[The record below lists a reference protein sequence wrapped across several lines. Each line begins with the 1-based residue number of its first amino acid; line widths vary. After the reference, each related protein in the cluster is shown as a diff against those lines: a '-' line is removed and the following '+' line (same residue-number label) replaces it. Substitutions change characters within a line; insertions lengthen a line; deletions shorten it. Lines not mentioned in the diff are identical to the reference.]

1 MPTSGPVLF
10 VPNHTNAL
18 VDPMVIMTSL
28 RRPLTVTAKNVL
40 ARNPPLRWLMS
51 ALGVVTFQRRED
63 AGQEV
68 ADQRHNVRSMQRCR
82 EILAEGGAVCI
93 FPEGI
98 SHSDPSLRPF
108 KAGPARIA
116 LDFLRKEGNPGR
128 LRIVPVGLLYTE
140 KDRMR
145 SDIWLRFGTAI
156 DVERWQ
162 EDHPQGDADALT
174 EEIRRRVQAL
184 TLNFETR
191 RESVILSWAAEIVVT
206 GGDRPIAL
214 GQAEASPADFFRL
227 TARLQAGYH
236 ELSAD
241 CREELDRLS
250 TQIRRYRRELNRCGI
265 EAGEVYL
272 PIHFGGAVLFLVRE
286 LELVVV
292 GAPLAL
298 FGALNHTAP
307 YFLVKQLARRLS
319 KDKDHWAS
327 NVIYPGLVIFP
338 FFYLVQLLA
347 AWLLLPRLW
356 ALLYSVALPYT
367 GYYALLYGNR
377 FTTAFRR
384 ARTFIHFLTN
394 PSSQERLAREGREII
409 AHIRA
414 LGERVEARQ
423 AIQLGFRPD
432 AEVIPRLSQKGELS

>member
-1 MPTSGPVLF
+1 VPSSGPVLF

-18 VDPMVIMTSL
+18 VDPMVVMTSL
-28 RRPLTVTAKNVL
+28 RRPITVTAKNAL
-40 ARNPPLRWLMS
+40 ARNPLLRWLMS

-63 AGQEV
+63 AGQEGT
-68 ADQRHNVRSMQRCR
+68 DQRHNVRSLQRCR
-82 EILAEGGAVCI
+82 EILARGGAVCI
-93 FPEGI
+93 FPEGV
-98 SHSDPSLRPF
+98 SHSDPALRPF

-116 LDFLRKEGNPGR
+116 LDFLQKEGNPGR
-128 LRIVPVGLLYTE
+128 LRIVPVGLLYTD
-140 KDRMR
+140 KSRIR

-156 DVERWQ
+156 DVERWK
-162 EDHPQGDADALT
+162 EEHPKGDADALT

-184 TLNFETR
+184 TLNFQTR
-191 RESVILSWAAEIVVT
+191 RESAILSWAAEIAAT
-206 GGDRPIAL
+206 GAERPIAL
-214 GQAEASPADFFRL
+214 GSAEASPADFFRL
-227 TARLQAGYH
+227 TARLQAGYQ
-236 ELSAD
+236 LLLPD

-250 TQIRRYRRELNRCGI
+250 TRIRRYQHALKRRGI

-272 PIHFGGAVLFLVRE
+272 PIHFGRALLFLVRE

-298 FGALNHTAP
+298 FGAINHAAP
-307 YFLVKQLARRLS
+307 YLLVRHLARRLS

-338 FFYLVQLLA
+338 LFYLVQLLA
-347 AWLLLPRLW
+347 GWLLLPVLW

-377 FTTAFRR
+377 FATAFRR
-384 ARTFIHFLTN
+384 SRTFLHFLMN
-394 PSSQERLAREGREII
+394 PSSQQQLAGEGREII

-414 LGERVEARQ
+414 LGEMVEARQ
-423 AIQLGFRPD
+423 TEPQND
-432 AEVIPRLSQKGELS
+432 AALVLVEDQKGELS